1 MIRVNG
7 REVKTNFRSGSVMEL
22 LKELEICSQTVVVF
36 RKGRLIPETEM
47 ISAEEE
53 IDVQQVV
60 YGG

>member
-22 LKELEICSQTVVVF
+22 LKELGICSQTVVVF